1 MPWRLIGFIILFG
14 ILLVF
19 VTLNLGNTCPI
30 SFGFKTFDD
39 VPVFLTAFC
48 AFALGLLCAIPLSIS
63 FRLKKSRKKAKPGK
77 LPPAGGT
84 GKSGNKKKEEVP
96 DEENSEIYPY
106 RDESSYG
113 ID

>member
-19 VTLNLGNTCPI
+19 ITLNLGNTCNI
-30 SFGFKTFDD
+30 SFGFKTFND

-63 FRLKKSRKKAKPGK
+63 FRLKKKNKQGK
-77 LPPAGGT
+77 LPSPLKGE
-84 GKSGNKKKEEVP
+84 KSKKKKQGKVPVEEVP
-96 DEENSEIYPY
+96 EVSPY